1 MQEIE
6 TAKISVCNFHC
17 YKIQTDVFRCFLKRD
32 PENSPKKQL
41 QLSFFSKATDLL

>member
-6 TAKISVCNFHC
+6 TAKISVCNFPC

-32 PENSPKKQL
+32 PENSSKKQL
-41 QLSFFSKATDLL
+41 QLSFFSKGTDLL